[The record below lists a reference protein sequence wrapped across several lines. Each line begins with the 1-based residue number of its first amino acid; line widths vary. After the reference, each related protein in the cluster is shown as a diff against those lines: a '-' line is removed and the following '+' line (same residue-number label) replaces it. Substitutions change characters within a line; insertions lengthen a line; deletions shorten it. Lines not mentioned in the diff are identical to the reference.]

1 MSAHEITAG
10 FMPLLDSAILVV
22 AKAKG
27 FAEDESVALKLA
39 RESSWANIRDRL
51 AVGHFQVA
59 HMLAPMPIAGN
70 LGLTSLPSRTIA
82 PIALGLRGNAV
93 TVSNALWA
101 RMLDHGAR
109 ETLDAA
115 ANGAA
120 LAAAIRA
127 VPEGRPRFAVVHP
140 YSGHN
145 YELRYWLAACGVDP
159 ERDIEIIILPPPLM
173 TQALANGALD
183 GYCAGEPWNTAA
195 VMQGL
200 GHIATVRASIW
211 RSSPEKVL
219 GVEERWAAANPEA
232 LAALLCALYRP
243 RSGTPT
249 RRTARRSPF

>member
-1 MSAHEITAG
+1 MSAHEIAAG

-27 FAEDESVALKLA
+27 FAEDEGVALKLA

-70 LGLTSLPSRTIA
+70 LGLTPLPSRTIA
-82 PIALGLRGNAV
+82 PMALGLGGNAV

-115 ANGAA
+115 TNGAA
-120 LAAAIRA
+120 LAAVIRA
-127 VPEGRPRFAVVHP
+127 VPERRPRFAVVHP

-173 TQALANGALD
+173 TEALANGALD
-183 GYCAGEPWNTAA
+183 GYCVGEPWNTAA

-219 GVEERWAAANPEA
+219 GVEERWAG
-232 LAALLCALYRP
+232 R
-243 RSGTPT
+243 
-249 RRTARRSPF
+249 